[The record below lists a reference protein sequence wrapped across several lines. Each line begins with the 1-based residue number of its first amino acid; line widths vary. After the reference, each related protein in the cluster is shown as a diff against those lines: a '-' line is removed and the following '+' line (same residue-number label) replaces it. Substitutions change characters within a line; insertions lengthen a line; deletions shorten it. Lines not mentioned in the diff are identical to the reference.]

1 MSDRLRLDLVLND
14 FVASAISTG
23 RITVLSDGTPWRPLI
38 NVKDMARAIGWAV
51 DREPDG
57 GDFLIVNAGSDEWNY
72 QVRDLAGA
80 VARVLPGTDVSI
92 NSRHTLINRDA
103 PADRRSY
110 RVDFSLFRTLAPR
123 HQPEADLIG
132 TVEALRQG
140 LENMHFSDP
149 DFRDSPFIRLR
160 VLADLERRHLLS
172 PTLEWMDRNPGSVA
186 RAAALPEP
194 LPLV

>member
-1 MSDRLRLDLVLND
+1 MG
-14 FVASAISTG
+14 G
-23 RITVLSDGTPWRPLI
+23 RRGQS
-38 NVKDMARAIGWAV
+38 
-51 DREPDG
+51 DG
-57 GDFLIVNAGSDEWNY
+57 GDFLVVNAGSDEWNY
-72 QVRDLAGA
+72 QVRDLADA

-92 NSRHTLINRDA
+92 NRDA
-103 PADRRSY
+103 PPDRRSY

-160 VLADLERRHLLS
+160 VLADLERRQLLS
-172 PTLEWMDRNPGSVA
+172 PTLEWMDRKPGRVA
-186 RAAALPEP
+186 RDAPLPEP
-194 LPLV
+194 LALF